1 MSISYPG
8 IQPKYVLGLKIHK
21 NWYQSTVIV
30 QGKGIE
36 MLYCRH
42 FVYP

>member
-1 MSISYPG
+1 MPISYPG
-8 IQPKYVLGLKIHK
+8 IQPKYVLGLKIQKIWH
-21 NWYQSTVIV
+21 QSAVIV
-30 QGKGIE
+30 RGKGIE